1 MQEPF
6 EGFLRR
12 RVFGR
17 PVRDRVPHI
26 RESTGINVVVFGRW
40 RKHIVLGEG
49 RGSNLFWLSFTI
61 TRTHRI
67 TALGRAVAA
76 SNFCLFNTVEDVL

>member
-1 MQEPF
+1 MKEPF
-6 EGFLRR
+6 KGLLRL

-26 RESTGINVVVFGRW
+26 RESTGIYIIMFGRR
-40 RKHIVLGEG
+40 RKHVVL
-49 RGSNLFWLSFTI
+49 RKYRRANLFWLSFTI

-67 TALGRAVAA
+67 IALGGYRTA
-76 SNFCLFNTVEDVL
+76 SNFCLFNMVEDVL